1 MPDGAAAVE
10 RYRSRRESGEPHVA
24 VIMDLTVRGGLGGKE
39 VVQRLLLVDPEVKAV
54 VSSGYSADPVLAS
67 CRDDGFSAVLAKPY
81 SRQDLGRMPQ
91 ELLA

>member
-1 MPDGAAAVE
+1 ME